1 MTKTYPKLYS
11 RDTIG
16 NIRVWWMEQDG
27 NEYTAHSGIE
37 GGAFI
42 KSNPTAAKGKN
53 EGKTNETTDVEQ
65 ATKEILAKYKKQ
77 KESGYFED
85 IKDIDITLFFQPMLA
100 HKWEDHKNSIDLKKG
115 VYISPKLD
123 GLRCVFTK
131 DGAFSRNG
139 KKFVSFPHI
148 ARELKPLFDA
158 DPTLILD
165 GEIYCHQLK
174 EDFNKII
181 SLAKKTKPTFLDI
194 EESEEYLEYW
204 IFDCP
209 TLKGGYHDRYTE
221 LKKLI
226 LDKYRDNKW
235 IRLCIHKLVH
245 SESDIEKNLQQYLLH
260 KFEGLMINSYD
271 GVYQNKRSKNLL
283 KYKLFSDEEME
294 IVDVIEG
301 IGNRSGMF
309 GYFTLKTPEGKSFDS
324 NARGSEDFYKKLLK
338 EKDELVGKM
347 ATVRFQNYTPDRVP
361 RFPVVISIRDYE

>member
-1 MTKTYPKLYS
+1 M
-11 RDTIG
+11 
-16 NIRVWWMEQDG
+16 
-27 NEYTAHSGIE
+27 
-37 GGAFI
+37 
-42 KSNPTAAKGKN
+42 
-53 EGKTNETTDVEQ
+53 
-65 ATKEILAKYKKQ
+65 
-77 KESGYFED
+77 
-85 IKDIDITLFFQPMLA
+85 
-100 HKWEDHKNSIDLKKG
+100 
-115 VYISPKLD
+115 
-123 GLRCVFTK
+123 
-131 DGAFSRNG
+131 
-139 KKFVSFPHI
+139 
-148 ARELKPLFDA
+148 KPLFDA